1 MPETI
6 QPHILVVD
14 DDPQIRDL
22 LKEYLAQNELR
33 VSVTSTGREMSAIL
47 IQKSC
52 PILSRLSGK
61 RKWQMSIFS

>member
-22 LKEYLAQNELR
+22 LQEYLTQNELR
-33 VSVTSTGREMSAIL
+33 VSVVSTGKEMSATL
-47 IQKSC
+47 TEH
-52 PILSRLSGK
+52 R
-61 RKWQMSIFS
+61 SISSSSTCAWRVRTG

>member
-22 LKEYLAQNELR
+22 LNEYLTQNELR
-33 VSVTSTGREMSAIL
+33 VSITSTGKEMSAIL
-47 IQKSC
+47 TEQAID
-52 PILSRLSGK
+52 LVRTL
-61 RKWQMSIFS
+61 